1 MKFVFD
7 ASVAASWLLKRI
19 HPSEIAVADQ
29 AIEAVQRHGA
39 KVPAIWQTE
48 VVNALLTAERKGMPT
63 AFATTKF
70 LADLATLDI

>member
-1 MKFVFD
+1 MDTGMPQMKFVFD

-39 KVPAIWQTE
+39 KVPAI
-48 VVNALLTAERKGMPT
+48 
-63 AFATTKF
+63 
-70 LADLATLDI
+70 